1 MNITKAFLNT
11 IFVDYQ
17 EDMAVQIYDEKFAPN
32 PVGYYVLLAE
42 VDAALE
48 KPNNAGR
55 WTILD
60 RIPYMEN
67 AVTFDPNSYAAQQ
80 KFFATDNR
88 EFSTLAN
95 ALDYNRQRVAAID
108 PLALSKIQSVTQE
121 GGIWIHGPQPSSNEA
136 RAQDF
141 ANAME
146 NAWFVFHDPVTGEAG
161 RLQGKDAVMARALDA
176 RTRHCIHTN
185 IFPVYQ
191 QMLDLV
197 DGFTA
202 DIVVANYPY

>member
-1 MNITKAFLNT
+1 M
-11 IFVDYQ
+11 
-17 EDMAVQIYDEKFAPN
+17 
-32 PVGYYVLLAE
+32 
-42 VDAALE
+42 
-48 KPNNAGR
+48 
-55 WTILD
+55 
-60 RIPYMEN
+60 
-67 AVTFDPNSYAAQQ
+67 
-80 KFFATDNR
+80 
-88 EFSTLAN
+88 
-95 ALDYNRQRVAAID
+95 
-108 PLALSKIQSVTQE
+108 TQE